1 MDSVVVPWYMQG
13 IDFRNPHRYYNL
25 YMFKSLIYNSIV
37 QLALHIVGVGPLNDD
52 SLLVLLLIGTP
63 IVHTCFQAHK
73 QDIMSPETMS
83 HKEIKVIFNFWVRL
97 LLEKE
102 THLCGIMRYNQT
114 QRLED
119 QLVTQTVKRICLQC
133 RRPRFHPWVRKLPWR
148 RKWQSIPVFL
158 PGEFHGQRSLVS
170 YRPWGHKESDTTEQL
185 THSWLSINRTF

>member
-1 MDSVVVPWYMQG
+1 MARNSAGANELAATTPVNLRLHNENTCPDHRALMDSVVVPWYMQG

-83 HKEIKVIFNFWVRL
+83 HKEIKVIFNF
-97 LLEKE
+97 
-102 THLCGIMRYNQT
+102 
-114 QRLED
+114 
-119 QLVTQTVKRICLQC
+119 
-133 RRPRFHPWVRKLPWR
+133 
-148 RKWQSIPVFL
+148 
-158 PGEFHGQRSLVS
+158 
-170 YRPWGHKESDTTEQL
+170 
-185 THSWLSINRTF
+185 